1 MNNYIKVESDTSLVR
16 DSNSNAIINQ
26 NKSEYEKFMRLS
38 ETKYREKMEM
48 KTLKNDVESL
58 KGDLAEIKSLLLS
71 IVNKWFINI

>member
-48 KTLKNDVESL
+48 KTLKKDVESL

-71 IVNKWFINI
+71 IVNK

>member
-38 ETKYREKMEM
+38 ETKYREKIEM

-71 IVNKWFINI
+71 IVNK

>member
-26 NKSEYEKFMRLS
+26 NKSEYEKFMKLS

-71 IVNKWFINI
+71 IVNK

>member
-26 NKSEYEKFMRLS
+26 NKSEYEKFMKLS

-71 IVNKWFINI
+71 IENK

>member
-38 ETKYREKMEM
+38 ETKYRENMEM
-48 KTLKNDVESL
+48 KTLKNDVELL

-71 IVNKWFINI
+71 IVNK

>member
-71 IVNKWFINI
+71 IVNK

>member
-48 KTLKNDVESL
+48 KTLKKDVELL

-71 IVNKWFINI
+71 IVNK